1 MNTQARHRKGEGIG
15 ITEKNILL
23 NKDKKMKLLLYPEL
37 LISVRRYKAKT
48 VLLAKG
54 FYF

>member
-1 MNTQARHRKGEGIG
+1 MNTQIRHRKGEGIG
-15 ITEKNILL
+15 FTEKNILH
-23 NKDKKMKLLLYPEL
+23 KKMKLLLYPEL